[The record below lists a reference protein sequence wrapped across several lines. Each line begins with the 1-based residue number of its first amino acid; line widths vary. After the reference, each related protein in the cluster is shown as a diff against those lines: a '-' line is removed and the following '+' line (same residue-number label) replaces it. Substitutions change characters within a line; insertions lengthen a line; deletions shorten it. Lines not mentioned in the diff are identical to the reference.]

1 MLTPSLIRMAR
12 DRRASDRLTN
22 PHCPMCETPDPH
34 AVTRTEY
41 QVYVSCAI
49 CGYVWSL
56 PKPCVPQFVPR
67 RTPVSTRTNGGPLS
81 PFRR

>member
-1 MLTPSLIRMAR
+1 MPTHSLIRMAR

-41 QVYVSCAI
+41 VVYVSCAI
-49 CGYVWSL
+49 CSYVWSL
-56 PKPCVPQFVPR
+56 PKPRVPQLFQEERQYTQQTV
-67 RTPVSTRTNGGPLS
+67 S
-81 PFRR
+81 PFSVQE